1 MEPTKISSP
10 QGTQSA
16 HAARHRS
23 TAQPPDANEPGAGG
37 FLALLAALGDGAM
50 GGGDGAP
57 LDLAASGAAPS
68 DVALTD
74 VAKEAMEASAMAAW
88 QSLLVPGA
96 NGRIDAA
103 AAERGQ
109 GGSILSAGAQTRA
122 VLGLDAQGGS
132 AQGGLASLAG
142 ILPGTDGLSQGIVAE
157 TARLDTSADLQE
169 GLPPV
174 GGMAQGR
181 IFSRMQSALA
191 QKADAVEMSTGRSL
205 GGGAAQQLPGHQG
218 VALAAVQMASERMVG
233 MPVAGAS
240 DRSPGGMVDP
250 AGGAVVASVA
260 EGLLSPVASARGGEG
275 ADAGGRSGEGRS
287 SAGAWLDSGSGSAPV
302 EPGSLDGA
310 TVFADPAQAG
320 VEEQVAEQVA
330 YWVNQKTQNAEL
342 TLNRDG
348 QPVEVSVSLSGN
360 EAHVTFRSDQPQT
373 RELLDRSMAQLSEL
387 LRSEGLVLS
396 GMSVGTSAGQRD
408 DSGGAERQGQRDGAR
423 QAKVVAA
430 APTGTAS
437 LLRGG
442 APDRAVDVF
451 V

>member
-23 TAQPPDANEPGAGG
+23 TAQTPDANEPGAGG

-68 DVALTD
+68 DVALSD
-74 VAKEAMEASAMAAW
+74 AAKAAMEASAMAAW
-88 QSLLVPGA
+88 QGLLVPGA
-96 NGRIDAA
+96 NVRVDAA

-109 GGSILSAGAQTRA
+109 GGSILSAGAQTGA
-122 VLGLDAQGGS
+122 VLGLEAQGGS

-408 DSGGAERQGQRDGAR
+408 DAGGAERQGQRDGAR

>member
-74 VAKEAMEASAMAAW
+74 AAKAAMEASAMAAW
-88 QSLLVPGA
+88 QGLLVPGA
-96 NGRIDAA
+96 NGRVDAA

-109 GGSILSAGAQTRA
+109 GGSILSAGAQTGA
-122 VLGLDAQGGS
+122 VLGLEAQGGS

-218 VALAAVQMASERMVG
+218 VALAAVQMASERTVG

-275 ADAGGRSGEGRS
+275 ADAGGRSGEGHS
-287 SAGAWLDSGSGSAPV
+287 GAGAWLDSGSGSAPV

-408 DSGGAERQGQRDGAR
+408 DAGGAERQGQRDGAR

>member
-23 TAQPPDANEPGAGG
+23 TAQTPDANEPGAGG

-57 LDLAASGAAPS
+57 LDLAAAGAAPS

-74 VAKEAMEASAMAAW
+74 AAKAAMEASAMAAW
-88 QSLLVPGA
+88 QGLLVPGA
-96 NGRIDAA
+96 NVRVDAA

-109 GGSILSAGAQTRA
+109 GGSISSAGAQTGA

-142 ILPGTDGLSQGIVAE
+142 TLPGTDSLSQGIVAE

-205 GGGAAQQLPGHQG
+205 GGGTAQQLPGHQG

-233 MPVAGAS
+233 MPIAGAS

-260 EGLLSPVASARGGEG
+260 EGLLSPVASARSWEG

-408 DSGGAERQGQRDGAR
+408 DAGGAERQDKRDGAR

>member
-23 TAQPPDANEPGAGG
+23 TAQPPDANEPGSGG

-74 VAKEAMEASAMAAW
+74 AAKAAMEASAMAAW
-88 QSLLVPGA
+88 QGLLVPGA
-96 NGRIDAA
+96 NVRVDAA

-109 GGSILSAGAQTRA
+109 GGSILSAGAQTGA
-122 VLGLDAQGGS
+122 VLGLEAQGGS

-218 VALAAVQMASERMVG
+218 VAPAAVQMASERMVG

-408 DSGGAERQGQRDGAR
+408 DAGGAERQGQRDGAR

>member
-233 MPVAGAS
+233 MPVPGAS

-260 EGLLSPVASARGGEG
+260 EGLLSSVASARGGEG

-408 DSGGAERQGQRDGAR
+408 DAGGAERQGQRDGAR

>member
-74 VAKEAMEASAMAAW
+74 AAKEAMEASAMAAW

-109 GGSILSAGAQTRA
+109 GCSILSAGAQTRA

-233 MPVAGAS
+233 MPVPGAS

-260 EGLLSPVASARGGEG
+260 EGLLSSVASARGGEG

-408 DSGGAERQGQRDGAR
+408 DAGGAERQGQRDGAR

>member
-37 FLALLAALGDGAM
+37 FLALLAAVGDGAM

-74 VAKEAMEASAMAAW
+74 AAKAAMEASAMAAW
-88 QSLLVPGA
+88 QGLLVPGA
-96 NGRIDAA
+96 NGRVDAA

-109 GGSILSAGAQTRA
+109 GGSILSAGA
-122 VLGLDAQGGS
+122 VLGLEAQGGS

-218 VALAAVQMASERMVG
+218 VALAAVQMASERTVG

-302 EPGSLDGA
+302 EPGSLDEA

-408 DSGGAERQGQRDGAR
+408 DAGGAERQGQRDGAR

>member
-408 DSGGAERQGQRDGAR
+408 DAGGAERQGQRDGAR

>member
-74 VAKEAMEASAMAAW
+74 AAKAAMEASAMAGG
-88 QSLLVPGA
+88 QGLLVPGA
-96 NGRIDAA
+96 NVRVDAA

-260 EGLLSPVASARGGEG
+260 EGLLSSVASARGGEG

-408 DSGGAERQGQRDGAR
+408 DAGGAERQGQRDGAR

>member
-23 TAQPPDANEPGAGG
+23 TAQTPDANEPGAGG

-68 DVALTD
+68 DVALSD
-74 VAKEAMEASAMAAW
+74 AAKATMEASAMAAW
-88 QSLLVPGA
+88 QGLLVPGA
-96 NGRIDAA
+96 NGWIDAA

-109 GGSILSAGAQTRA
+109 GGSILSAGAQTGA

-142 ILPGTDGLSQGIVAE
+142 TLPGTDGLSQGIVAE

-169 GLPPV
+169 ALPPV

-191 QKADAVEMSTGRSL
+191 QKADAVEMSTGRTL

-218 VALAAVQMASERMVG
+218 VALAAVQMASERTVG
-233 MPVAGAS
+233 TPVAGAL

-275 ADAGGRSGEGRS
+275 VDAGGRSGEGHS
-287 SAGAWLDSGSGSAPV
+287 GAGAWLDSGSGSAPV

-360 EAHVTFRSDQPQT
+360 EAHVTFRSDQSQT

-408 DSGGAERQGQRDGAR
+408 DAGGAERQGQRDGAR

>member
-88 QSLLVPGA
+88 QGLLVPGA
-96 NGRIDAA
+96 NVRVDAA

-260 EGLLSPVASARGGEG
+260 VGLLSPVASARGGEG

-408 DSGGAERQGQRDGAR
+408 DAGGAERQGQRDGAR

>member
-23 TAQPPDANEPGAGG
+23 TAQTPDANEPGAGG

-57 LDLAASGAAPS
+57 LDLAASGAAPF

-74 VAKEAMEASAMAAW
+74 AAKAAMEASAMAAW
-88 QSLLVPGA
+88 QGLLVPGA
-96 NGRIDAA
+96 NVRVDAA

-109 GGSILSAGAQTRA
+109 GGSILSAGAQSGA

-142 ILPGTDGLSQGIVAE
+142 TLSGADGLSQGIVAE

-218 VALAAVQMASERMVG
+218 VALAAVQMASERMEG
-233 MPVAGAS
+233 APAASAS
-240 DRSPGGMVDP
+240 DRSPGGMVGP
-250 AGGAVVASVA
+250 TGGAVVASVA
-260 EGLLSPVASARGGEG
+260 EGLLSPVAFARSGDG
-275 ADAGGRSGEGRS
+275 ADGGSRSGESRFG
-287 SAGAWLDSGSGSAPV
+287 AGAWLDSGGGSAPV
-302 EPGSLDGA
+302 EPGSLDEA

-320 VEEQVAEQVA
+320 VEDQVAEQVA

-408 DSGGAERQGQRDGAR
+408 DGGGAERQGQRDGAR
-423 QAKVVAA
+423 QVKVVAA
-430 APTGTAS
+430 APAGTAS

>member
-23 TAQPPDANEPGAGG
+23 TAQTPDANEPGAGG

-74 VAKEAMEASAMAAW
+74 AAKAAMEASAMAGW
-88 QSLLVPGA
+88 QGLLVPGA
-96 NGRIDAA
+96 NVRVDAA

-233 MPVAGAS
+233 MPVPGAS

-260 EGLLSPVASARGGEG
+260 EGLLSSVASARGGEG

-408 DSGGAERQGQRDGAR
+408 DAGGAERQGQRDGAR

>member
-1 MEPTKISSP
+1 MEPTRISSS

-16 HAARHRS
+16 HAVRPRS
-23 TAQPPDANEPGAGG
+23 TDQARDANEPGVGG
-37 FLALLAALGDGAM
+37 FLALLAALGDGSM

-74 VAKEAMEASAMAAW
+74 AAKAALDASAMAAW
-88 QSLLVPGA
+88 QGLLVPGA
-96 NGRIDAA
+96 NVRVDAA
-103 AAERGQ
+103 AAQGGQ
-109 GGSILSAGAQTRA
+109 DGSILRAGAQTGA
-122 VLGLDAQGGS
+122 ALGLDAQGGG
-132 AQGGLASLAG
+132 AQGGAAP
-142 ILPGTDGLSQGIVAE
+142 LPGANGLSQSIVAE
-157 TARLDTSADLQE
+157 TAILDTAADLQE

-181 IFSRMQSALA
+181 VFSRMQSALA
-191 QKADAVEMSTGRSL
+191 LKADAVELSAGRSL
-205 GGGAAQQLPGHQG
+205 GGSVAQQLPGHQG
-218 VALAAVQMASERMVG
+218 VALAAVQIASERMVAG
-233 MPVAGAS
+233 APAAGAS

-250 AGGAVVASVA
+250 SGGGVVASVA
-260 EGLLSPVASARGGEG
+260 GGLLSPVASARSGEG
-275 ADAGGRSGEGRS
+275 ADAGGRPGEGRS
-287 SAGAWLDSGSGSAPV
+287 GAGAWLDSGGGSAPV

-408 DSGGAERQGQRDGAR
+408 DAGGAERQGQRDGAR

-430 APTGTAS
+430 APAGTAS

-442 APDRAVDVF
+442 ASDRAVDVF

>member
-1 MEPTKISSP
+1 MEPTRISSS

-16 HAARHRS
+16 HAVRPRS
-23 TAQPPDANEPGAGG
+23 TGQAPDANEPGAGG
-37 FLALLAALGDGAM
+37 FLALLAALGDGAL

-57 LDLAASGAAPS
+57 LDLAASGSVPA

-74 VAKEAMEASAMAAW
+74 AAKAAMDASAMAAW
-88 QSLLVPGA
+88 QGLLVPGA
-96 NGRIDAA
+96 NGRGDAA
-103 AAERGQ
+103 AAQ
-109 GGSILSAGAQTRA
+109 GGPDGSILRAGTQAGAT
-122 VLGLDAQGGS
+122 LGLDAQGGV
-132 AQGGLASLAG
+132 QGGGRGLQ
-142 ILPGTDGLSQGIVAE
+142 GTDGLSQSIVAE

-174 GGMAQGR
+174 GGMAQSR
-181 IFSRMQSALA
+181 IFSRLQSALA
-191 QKADAVEMSTGRSL
+191 QKADAAEMSTGRSL
-205 GGGAAQQLPGHQG
+205 GGGVSQQLPGHQG
-218 VALAAVQMASERMVG
+218 VALAAVQAASERMVVG
-233 MPVAGAS
+233 APVAGAS
-240 DRSPGGMVDP
+240 DRSPGNVVDLAGGGMV
-250 AGGAVVASVA
+250 ASGA
-260 EGLLSPVASARGGEG
+260 EGLLSPVAFARSGDG
-275 ADAGGRSGEGRS
+275 ADGGGRPGEGRS
-287 SAGAWLDSGSGSAPV
+287 GAGALFDSGGSAPV

-320 VEEQVAEQVA
+320 AEEQVAEQVA

-360 EAHVTFRSDQPQT
+360 EAHVTFRSDQAQT

-387 LRSEGLVLS
+387 LLSEGLVLS
-396 GMSVGTSAGQRD
+396 GMSVGTSAGQRED
-408 DSGGAERQGQRDGAR
+408 AGGAERQGQRDNTR

-430 APTGTAS
+430 APAGTAS

-442 APDRAVDVF
+442 ASDRAVDVF

>member
-23 TAQPPDANEPGAGG
+23 TAQTPDANEPGSGG

-74 VAKEAMEASAMAAW
+74 AAKAAMEASAMAAW
-88 QSLLVPGA
+88 QGLLVPGA
-96 NGRIDAA
+96 NGRVDAA

-109 GGSILSAGAQTRA
+109 GGSILSAGA
-122 VLGLDAQGGS
+122 VLGLEAQGGS
-132 AQGGLASLAG
+132 VQGGLASLAG

-218 VALAAVQMASERMVG
+218 VALAALQMASERMVG

-260 EGLLSPVASARGGEG
+260 EGLLSLVASARGGEG

-408 DSGGAERQGQRDGAR
+408 DAGGAERQGQRDGAR

>member
-23 TAQPPDANEPGAGG
+23 TAQPPDANEPGSGG

-74 VAKEAMEASAMAAW
+74 AAKEAMEASAMAAW
-88 QSLLVPGA
+88 QGLLVPGA
-96 NGRIDAA
+96 NVRVDAA

-109 GGSILSAGAQTRA
+109 GGSTLSAGAQTGA

-142 ILPGTDGLSQGIVAE
+142 TLPGTDGLSQGIVAE

-169 GLPPV
+169 ALPPV

-233 MPVAGAS
+233 MPVAGAL
-240 DRSPGGMVDP
+240 DRSAGGMVDP

-275 ADAGGRSGEGRS
+275 ADAGGRTGEGRS
-287 SAGAWLDSGSGSAPV
+287 SAGAWLDSGGGSAPV

-310 TVFADPAQAG
+310 SVFADPAQAG

-408 DSGGAERQGQRDGAR
+408 DAGGAERQGQRDGAR

>member
-23 TAQPPDANEPGAGG
+23 TAQTPDANEPGSGG

-74 VAKEAMEASAMAAW
+74 AAKAAMEASAMAAW
-88 QSLLVPGA
+88 QGLLVPGA
-96 NGRIDAA
+96 NVRVDAA

-109 GGSILSAGAQTRA
+109 GGSILSAGAQTGA
-122 VLGLDAQGGS
+122 VLGLEAQGGS

-320 VEEQVAEQVA
+320 VEEQVAEQMA

-408 DSGGAERQGQRDGAR
+408 DAGGAERQGQRDGAR

>member
-23 TAQPPDANEPGAGG
+23 TAQPPDANEPGSGG

-68 DVALTD
+68 DVALSD
-74 VAKEAMEASAMAAW
+74 AAKAAMEASAMAAW

-260 EGLLSPVASARGGEG
+260 EGLLSSVASARGGEG

-408 DSGGAERQGQRDGAR
+408 DAGGAERQGQRDGAR